1 MQSQLRE
8 CGTQQQG
15 VLGNRMTPQ
24 DEILCQLTGNGRTD
38 RLLTYGIDVA
48 GASASALG
56 RKPTRIEAIR
66 MASEANAEVHEMKE
80 RMVAME
86 QTCAQMAEQMA
97 KMMSMMMSSINPTD
111 PTNNLP
117 NVVSSPSKLL
127 GLEMLDFS
135 YTQVQYCYG
144 FLNFTPVLILNRFI
158 YIPTH
163 PKRKKILFWNS
174 LSFFDGFQTQFL
186 VGVVQNSIQ
195 TAQTDQSNLI
205 QSNFDL
211 IW

>member
-1 MQSQLRE
+1 MRIYISWIIVQMAVCERLDLSLQSQLRE

-15 VLGNRMTPQ
+15 ALENGISPQ

-48 GASASALG
+48 GASALR
-56 RKPTRIEAIR
+56 RKPTRVEAIR
-66 MASEANAEVHEMKE
+66 MASEANAEVHELKE

-97 KMMSMMMSSINPTD
+97 KMMSMTMSSINPTD

-117 NVVSSPSKLL
+117 NVVSSTSKLL

-135 YTQVQYCYG
+135 YTQVQYYYS
-144 FLNFTPVLILNRFI
+144 FLNFTPVLILNRLI
-158 YIPTH
+158 YISTQ
-163 PKRKKILFWNS
+163 PKRKK
-174 LSFFDGFQTQFL
+174 
-186 VGVVQNSIQ
+186 
-195 TAQTDQSNLI
+195 
-205 QSNFDL
+205 
-211 IW
+211 